1 MDTTGTTTSTNPIDD
16 LNSPSQAVTSAA
28 DVQAATSV
36 STLGLIQ
43 QARLSNRNRA
53 VTLAEAQFGKN
64 STQATAAS
72 QAVTA
77 TKAASARINVLSQQV
92 STAQP
97 SVAATG
103 WALHGR
109 VYSSA
114 LAPLAG
120 YAVFLVD
127 AQKSYQSN
135 YGFAYTD
142 ETGYFLISYNGGTV
156 AGQQPAGGDA
166 PVSGT
171 SGEAAPQPVPAAT
184 AASVTTQLFLQV
196 ADANANPVLLS
207 EKAFVPVV
215 GQATYQAV
223 TLPAGA
229 KKIGDPPADVRSV
242 AMPPIN
248 VKTNASTTK
257 KASK

>member
-16 LNSPSQAVTSAA
+16 LNSPSQAVTTAA
-28 DVQAATSV
+28 DAQAATSV
-36 STLGLIQ
+36 STLGLVQ
-43 QARLSNRNRA
+43 QARLSNQNRA
-53 VTLAEAQFGKN
+53 VALAEAQFGKN

-97 SVAATG
+97 SVAAIG
-103 WALHGR
+103 WALQGR
-109 VYSSA
+109 VYSSE

-142 ETGYFLISYNGGTV
+142 ETGYFLISFDGGT
-156 AGQQPAGGDA
+156 ATGQQPAGGGA
-166 PVSGT
+166 PVNATG
-171 SGEAAPQPVPAAT
+171 GEATPQPVLAAT
-184 AASVTTQLFLQV
+184 AAPATIQLFLQV

-207 EKAFVPVV
+207 EKPFVPVV

-229 KKIGDPPADVRSV
+229 KKIGDPPAELRSI
-242 AMPPIN
+242 ALPPIT
-248 VKTNASTTK
+248 VKTNAS
-257 KASK
+257 